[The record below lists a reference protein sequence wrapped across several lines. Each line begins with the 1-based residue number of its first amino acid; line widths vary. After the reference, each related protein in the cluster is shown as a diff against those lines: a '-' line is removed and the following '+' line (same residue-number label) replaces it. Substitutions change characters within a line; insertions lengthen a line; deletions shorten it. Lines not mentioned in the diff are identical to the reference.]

1 MSTQIVAYP
10 EATTWM
16 YGVLTSPAISGV
28 LGVYEDAAPEGDTT
42 ASSVWIEF
50 ELMGSGADAA
60 EVAEQRI
67 WTEFAFLVRAVSRGR
82 STVALRTIAQ
92 AIDTRLHRK
101 NGTTSFGQV
110 ISSVRTQEEQD
121 HWLEQ
126 GVEYRA
132 LGGIYNLIVQSL
144 NP

>member
-1 MSTQIVAYP
+1 MSGFVAYP
-10 EATTWM
+10 EATTWL
-16 YGVLTSPAISGV
+16 YGTLTGVPISGV
-28 LGVYEDAAPEGDTT
+28 VGVFEDAAPEGST
-42 ASSVWIEF
+42 AKDDVWVEF
-50 ELMGSGADAA
+50 EAQAGGLDVA

-82 STVALRTIAQ
+82 STIALKDIVTE
-92 AIDTRLHRK
+92 IDNRLHRA
-101 NGTTSFGQV
+101 NGVTTDGQV

-126 GVEYRA
+126 GVEYRS
-132 LGGIYNLIVQSL
+132 LGGIYSLIVQRI

>member
-1 MSTQIVAYP
+1 MTTQIVAYP
-10 EATTWM
+10 EATTW
-16 YGVLTSPAISGV
+16 LFDTLATSPITGV
-28 LGVYEDAAPEGDTT
+28 VGVFEDAAPEGATSAAD
-42 ASSVWIEF
+42 VWIEF
-50 ELMGSGADAA
+50 EAQAPGSDVA

-67 WTEFAFLVRAVSRGR
+67 WTEFAFLVRAITRGR
-82 STVALRTIAQ
+82 STVALKDIATE
-92 AIDTRLHRK
+92 IDSRLHRA
-101 NGTTSFGQV
+101 NGVTSDGQI

-144 NP
+144 TP

>member
-1 MSTQIVAYP
+1 MSTTIVAYP

-28 LGVYEDAAPEGDTT
+28 VGVYEDAAPEGSTD
-42 ASSVWIEF
+42 SNDVWIEF
-50 ELMGSGADAA
+50 EAMAPGLDAA

-67 WTEFAFLVRAVSRGR
+67 WTEFAFLVRAVTRGR

-92 AIDTRLHRK
+92 AIDDRLHRK
-101 NGTTSFGQV
+101 AGTTSIGRV
-110 ISSVRTQEEQD
+110 ISATRSQEEQD

-126 GVEYRA
+126 GVEYRS
-132 LGGIYNLIVQSL
+132 LGGLYHLIVQSL
-144 NP
+144 TP